1 MKYSFTNIALRFT
14 ILFFSGILFLF
25 SCKESENYPIAPQ
38 LTFESFTNLRTNTGI
53 DTMGIMILSFTDG
66 DGDLGLADYD
76 TSTNFF
82 VKYFVMNNGQLE
94 EGTRYNP
101 VTGQTESINF
111 NVRIPNLAPDYYI
124 GWLKGQIEDTISPL
138 RNPTSSKTYDT
149 VMFRAWIF
157 DRAGNKSNVVE
168 TPLILVKNQQDSL
181 VFNQIK

>member
-1 MKYSFTNIALRFT
+1 MKYSFTKIALNINILFLVG
-14 ILFFSGILFLF
+14 ILFFF
-25 SCKESENYPIAPQ
+25 SCKESENYPVVPQ
-38 LTFESFTNLRTNTGI
+38 LTFESFTNLRTYAGI

-82 VKYFVMNNGQLE
+82 VKYFVMNNGLLE

-101 VTGQTESINF
+101 VTGQSEPINF
-111 NVRIPNLAPDYYI
+111 NVRIPNLAPDNYK

-138 RNPTSSKTYDT
+138 RNATSSKTWDT

-157 DRAGNKSNVVE
+157 DRAGNKSNEIE
-168 TPLILVKNQQDSL
+168 TPLILVKNQ
-181 VFNQIK
+181 